1 MESVDSF
8 NPQLTLHLILAHSLS
23 FVSRNIFFFIICFF
37 FLLYLKKKCPTNI
50 NMKRFKFHVLGLVFL
65 SGCCI
70 PEKLLKEGT
79 DRKAGR
85 LHNQTPK

>member
-1 MESVDSF
+1 
-8 NPQLTLHLILAHSLS
+8 
-23 FVSRNIFFFIICFF
+23 
-37 FLLYLKKKCPTNI
+37 
-50 NMKRFKFHVLGLVFL
+50 MKRFKFQVLGLVFL

-85 LHNQTPK
+85 LGNQTPE